1 MLEMAI
7 VGMIAAV
14 ALLIMLMK
22 LDFWKVLGFD
32 LYVDIAAT
40 GLLMVLFAGTL
51 GGMIAAMV
59 GGLQIS
65 IVLLVVKKVFG
76 YMKPVR
82 IKRDG
87 FMFKCEWKTI
97 PGFLYNKHMGA
108 KGYYS
113 KSAPAPKK
121 KDEGL
126 RMPFF
131 GYEEEPVRSFFKGW

>member
-7 VGMIAAV
+7 VGMVSAV

-65 IVLLVVKKVFG
+65 VVLLVVKKAFG

-82 IKRDG
+82 IKREG
-87 FMFKCEWKTI
+87 YKFKCEWKTV
-97 PGFLYNKHMGA
+97 PGLFYNKHMGK

-113 KSAPAPKK
+113 KSAPAPEAR
-121 KDEGL
+121 DT
-126 RMPFF
+126 RVPFF
-131 GYEEEPVRSFFKGW
+131 HTEQRSLFSGW